1 MTREKQEDPNLEQIP
16 LVQDRL
22 EKRDTSVLRS
32 PMCLFLAGLSIATY
46 CPGVLL

>member
-22 EKRDTSVLRS
+22 EAHAKH
-32 PMCLFLAGLSIATY
+32 LF
-46 CPGVLL
+46 